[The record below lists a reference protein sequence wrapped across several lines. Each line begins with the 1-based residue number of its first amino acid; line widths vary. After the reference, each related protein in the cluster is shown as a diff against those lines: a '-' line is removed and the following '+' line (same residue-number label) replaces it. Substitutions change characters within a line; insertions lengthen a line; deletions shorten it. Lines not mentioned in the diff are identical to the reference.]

1 MNTDKLMKEIRDINL
16 NYLILAQYMIHEDMD
31 MAIYRLGISQEIAT
45 IINNLSSAQLI
56 KLASSTSMI
65 SSFRF
70 DDVMILEMLTHD
82 KKSLP
87 MSHAHSAIL
96 LANQPVRNIC

>member
-16 NYLILAQYMIHEDMD
+16 NYLILAQYMIREDMD

>member
-1 MNTDKLMKEIRDINL
+1 MNTDDLMREIRDINL
-16 NYLILAQYMIHEDMD
+16 NYLILAQFMIREDMD
-31 MAIYRLGISQEIAT
+31 MAIYRLGVSQEIAT
-45 IINNLSSAQLI
+45 TINNLSSAQLM

-65 SSFRF
+65 ASFRF

-96 LANQPVRNIC
+96 LANQPVREIC

>member
-1 MNTDKLMKEIRDINL
+1 
-16 NYLILAQYMIHEDMD
+16 
-31 MAIYRLGISQEIAT
+31 
-45 IINNLSSAQLI
+45 
-56 KLASSTSMI
+56 MI